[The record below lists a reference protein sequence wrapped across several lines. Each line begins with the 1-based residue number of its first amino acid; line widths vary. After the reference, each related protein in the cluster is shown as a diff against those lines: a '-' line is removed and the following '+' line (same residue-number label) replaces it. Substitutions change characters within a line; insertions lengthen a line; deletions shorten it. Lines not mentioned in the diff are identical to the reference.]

1 MDPPPSFLGR
11 GRHQLTHHP
20 NLVLR
25 IRTQRGRAVHA
36 TGFRGKVARSTLA
49 DANESRDWRIF
60 ADFAQV
66 LNASL
71 GRCTCTTKLVSIA
84 IRVCTLWIR
93 RPSICVCRSSR
104 GRSFVSARPP
114 SRCILCWTCTTFPRS
129 FPQERRYAIG
139 VIFALRTVT
148 SVTQIAAENETFALV
163 GSRDRLDTSRLL
175 NRGWVPRIIP
185 SSYGMGC

>member
-66 LNASL
+66 L
-71 GRCTCTTKLVSIA
+71 IA
-84 IRVCTLWIR
+84 I
-93 RPSICVCRSSR
+93 
-104 GRSFVSARPP
+104 ARP
-114 SRCILCWTCTTFPRS
+114 L
-129 FPQERRYAIG
+129 YALDPIG
-139 VIFALRTVT
+139 VDLDQSLYALDSTT
-148 SVTQIAAENETFALV
+148 IDLCLALF
-163 GSRDRLDTSRLL
+163 
-175 NRGWVPRIIP
+175 P
-185 SSYGMGC
+185 